1 MIKIYGSSLC
11 PDCVACKKSFDAEK
25 VSYEFHDIT
34 ANLKDLKA
42 FIALRDS
49 NPKFD
54 KAKEKGLVGIPV
66 LQTEDGALTFKWQDF
81 VKNPVPRESC
91 AGNVCGIALD

>member
-1 MIKIYGSSLC
+1 MIKIYGSNLC
-11 PDCVACKKSFDAEK
+11 PDCIACKKSFDAENI
-25 VSYEFHDIT
+25 VYEFHDIT

-42 FIALRDS
+42 FIVLRDT

-54 KAKEKGLVGIPV
+54 KAKEKGLIGIPI

-91 AGNVCGIALD
+91 VDNVCGIPRP

>member
-1 MIKIYGSSLC
+1 MIKIYGSNLC
-11 PDCVACKKSFDAEK
+11 PDCIACKKSFDAEN
-25 VSYEFHDIT
+25 VAYEFRDIT

-42 FIALRDS
+42 FIVLRDT

-54 KAKEKGLVGIPV
+54 KAKEKGLIGIPI

-91 AGNVCGIALD
+91 VDNVCGIPRP